1 MHDLNKL
8 SEYGNERDRRRKVD
22 FYQNMINIVH
32 VASFHPEKGRNTD
45 VEKLYNSYNESDHSY
60 LNAKLDTKGLELLAQ
75 RAAANRA
82 KAVG

>member
-45 VEKLYNSYNESDHSY
+45 VEKLYNSYNAGDRPY
-60 LNAKLDTKGLELLAQ
+60 LDAKLDKGGLNMLAKI
-75 RAAANRA
+75 AAQNRA
-82 KAVG
+82 QT